1 MNLHLYHLVLFLLFF
16 FSSFCSFVLF
26 FSECDPLGEGW
37 IFPSVVTEYIR
48 TETETNSRQN
58 SPTKQI
64 SPKTPKTPKT
74 PKMPKTS
81 TATTA
86 VVPVVPVVPVPLTTD
101 NFTGNF
107 TGDPNT
113 GDPYTGDSNTG
124 DSTGDGP
131 RKNGIAYRDGTRIS
145 LDFGRSTEW

>member
-1 MNLHLYHLVLFLLFF
+1 MNLHLYHLV
-16 FSSFCSFVLF
+16 CSFLLF

-86 VVPVVPVVPVPLTTD
+86 VVPVVPVPLTTD

-113 GDPYTGDSNTG
+113 GDPYTGDPNTGDSNTG

>member
-1 MNLHLYHLVLFLLFF
+1 
-16 FSSFCSFVLF
+16 
-26 FSECDPLGEGW
+26 
-37 IFPSVVTEYIR
+37 
-48 TETETNSRQN
+48 
-58 SPTKQI
+58 
-64 SPKTPKTPKT
+64 
-74 PKMPKTS
+74 MPKTS

-86 VVPVVPVVPVPLTTD
+86 VVPVPLTTD

-107 TGDPNT
+107 TGDSTDNFTGDFTGDSNT
-113 GDPYTGDSNTG
+113 GDSNTGDSNTG